1 MSWARSTGKNRM
13 GTLSKDCYAYPAK
26 ELYPIHTKQAALN
39 SYKEFQHDIDK
50 YSIDSIKMIA
60 ANFIKAASVHD
71 IKYPCAQAAKSRQ
84 CVDIQ
89 LDNGTV
95 VSMTKIQNLQDA
107 DKAVAMLDQIRDTI
121 ELKSLRKVA
130 RYIVNECEKLSL
142 YPTDSIKLHKYAGF
156 GLGNAQQMAAQFR
169 KRGTL
174 MLLPESIK
182 SQFYQAYRNL
192 DQQDAQT
199 MYKQSAAICDMLDGI
214 DRLYKLE
221 SHYGNEI
228 SKPQDVCFSQTL
240 DTMIKQASDYLGV
253 ESTSTILSK
262 KALLQ
267 DKQKVAKFFADKYGA
282 QIKDDNDMLNKV
294 ATLSSTGIKALIK
307 ELE

>member
-50 YSIDSIKMIA
+50 YSMDSIKAIA
-60 ANFIKAASVHD
+60 ANFIKAASVHG

-107 DKAVAMLDQIRDTI
+107 DKAIAMLDQIRGNI
-121 ELKSLRKVA
+121 QLKSLRKVA
-130 RYIVNECEKLSL
+130 RYIVNECQKLSL
-142 YPTDSIKLHKYAGF
+142 QPSDCIKLHKYAGL
-156 GLGNAQQMAAQFR
+156 GLGDAQEMSAQFR

-174 MLLPESIK
+174 MLLPEKVK

-192 DQQDAQT
+192 DQQDAQS
-199 MYKQSAAICDMLDGI
+199 MYKQSAAICDLLDGI

-221 SHYGNEI
+221 SHYGKQL
-228 SKPQDVCFSQTL
+228 SKPQDVCFSQTI

-253 ESTSTILSK
+253 RSTSTILSK

-267 DKQKVAKFFADKYGA
+267 DKQKVARFFADKYGA
-282 QIKDDNDMLNKV
+282 QIKDDNDMLDKV
-294 ATLSSTGIKALIK
+294 AALSSTGIKALIK